1 MCCSSWKWR
10 ALSQP
15 TTSLNMP
22 YAQVSFTARYLMAF
36 NARGEHLGEADI
48 AGQLDT
54 TKKEK
59 GRTINIH

>member
-1 MCCSSWKWR
+1 
-10 ALSQP
+10 
-15 TTSLNMP
+15 
-22 YAQVSFTARYLMAF
+22 MAF